1 MKKRALISVSNK
13 ENITTFAEG
22 LVALDYEILSTG
34 GTLKLLKEAGIQA
47 TAVDDVTGFREIL
60 DSRVKIL
67 HTKIHGGLLAK
78 KDDANHEAQLPEHE
92 IGHIDVV
99 VVNLYPFK
107 ETLRK
112 PDATPEDIIENIDI
126 GGPTMLRA
134 AAKNFEDVLVV
145 VDPSDYDSVLGDLNY
160 GVLSYE
166 DGKQLAGELV

>member
-1 MKKRALISVSNK
+1 MTVLQEV
-13 ENITTFAEG
+13 
-22 LVALDYEILSTG
+22 LD
-34 GTLKLLKEAGIQA
+34 
-47 TAVDDVTGFREIL
+47 V
-60 DSRVKIL
+60 RVKTL
-67 HTKIHGGLLAK
+67 HSKMHGGLLAK
-78 KDDANHEAQLPEHE
+78 KDDANHEAQLSEHE

-145 VDPSDYDSVLGDLNY
+145 VDPSDYDSVLGDLKD
-160 GVLSYE
+160 GDLSY
-166 DGKQLAGELV
+166 KKR